1 MSRSRR
7 IRQRNSARSEVIII
21 PTKMDDEFIPAD
33 QVEVS
38 PRGRKKILNADL
50 LNTLSKITP
59 KEGVV
64 LKSLGPIAKSD
75 RATVSATIR
84 KHWKEIRTEDVRID
98 FSPAGFAQVRV
109 RV

>member
-1 MSRSRR
+1 MPD
-7 IRQRNSARSEVIII
+7 Q
-21 PTKMDDEFIPAD
+21 MDEFIPAD

-38 PRGRKKILNADL
+38 PRGRKKILSADL
-50 LNTLSKITP
+50 LETLGKVTP
-59 KEGVV
+59 KNGVI
-64 LKSLGPIAKSD
+64 LKSLGPVAKSY
-75 RATVSATIR
+75 RPTVSATIR